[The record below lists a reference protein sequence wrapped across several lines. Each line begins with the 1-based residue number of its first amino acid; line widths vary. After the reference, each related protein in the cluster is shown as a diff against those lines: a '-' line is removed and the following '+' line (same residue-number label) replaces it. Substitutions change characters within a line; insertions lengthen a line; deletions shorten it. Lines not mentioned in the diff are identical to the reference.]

1 MKISCIAVDDE
12 PLALELISDY
22 AKRVPFLKL
31 VKTFSSALDALEYI
45 TINKIDLI
53 FLDIQMK
60 QFTGIQLVNII
71 KNKPLVIFTTAF
83 DKYAV
88 KGYELDIVDYLL
100 KPISFER
107 FVKAA
112 EKAYE
117 KMKSVQDTRN
127 CIPETVHTSS
137 CEKFFFVKTEF
148 RLQKVNFE
156 DILYIEG
163 KGDYLQIVTKDCKIM
178 TLQNFRN
185 LEEILPFENFCRVHK
200 SFLVSLD
207 KINIIEKSIIN
218 IGDVHIPVSDSYKSR
233 FFDLLK
239 KRHLILA
246 N

>member
-45 TINKIDLI
+45 TVNRVDLI

-60 QFTGIQLVNII
+60 QFTGIQLMNII

-127 CIPETVHTSS
+127 YIREAVHTSS

-185 LEEILPFENFCRVHK
+185 LEEILPSENFCRVHK

-239 KRHLILA
+239 KRNLILA